1 MGIFFAVFGMLIYL
15 IETGLQLHVCWRLWE
30 VSSVLAGLS
39 LSYVLGSLVIVNI
52 VSAVMVLRTMDF
64 SGKTCGRC
72 LCVLLHSCQ
81 LGLIWRCL
89 KLLILYDESDW
100 KEYLGLRLIHTA
112 LQSLPFVVTSGY
124 YMFTS
129 NLFDSESVFSLF
141 LFLVSSAIALAT
153 FNLGKYLF
161 DSEEFLEW
169 KARARKPV
177 GICLLVFGTFL
188 MLISRCGSFIL
199 FMSVFHYWILV
210 PIGGHFLVY
219 ILITSIYSGYTNGC
233 GVWSQIKNGLTS
245 YLNIFDLVERESS
258 KVSCRNVF
266 YYSAV
271 VIENVTMTAVW
282 MVAFDGDYLFK
293 LCIVSL
299 IIVSFIF
306 GVILK
311 SSSCGCIHWV
321 DSDDPISVDTM
332 DLALYIT
339 KQAIT
344 SPQTNN
350 HNADHRSHDQS
361 YLENGSHFP
370 ESIQI
375 EDGHLTGY
383 DNEGFH
389 SISSPNLDTSLKHSN
404 KKSSKKKK
412 SADDSLTQSDKS
424 PRKIG
429 LTGSSGDVAS
439 SNSRNTNTLNIS
451 SQSNRQ
457 SKKGTLPPDYPDNSL
472 ASPGGTVLPRSS
484 TKHRKSTNGVQHIP
498 TQGTLSDR
506 GAPKQRDN
514 LLVKQFSLRKTKDI
528 PLFPNECNG
537 IEGSKAFGSPKAKH
551 VLSNSVEEY
560 DPDDSESSDDSEY
573 ISYSYYYDTDWSTML
588 SFDSEDANT
597 WAQPVS
603 LVNLHSLPKDKS
615 SATQSVQTWLSQL
628 EEWEP
633 IIEPPEVA
641 VDEMPDVLDKTSRQ
655 LQDQYVSSSH
665 HSDTSHRSSSVYDST
680 YRRTPVVTG
689 KVQSPHPN
697 RSYRGK
703 THHNNVSSIPATS
716 FISHN
721 LNKPDRIGPSSSGA
735 SRPPIPALPMTGRG
749 TMVDNGVLLWQH
761 EDTASPDCVQESM
774 V

>member
-1 MGIFFAVFGMLIYL
+1 MGIFFAVFGMLVYL
-15 IETGLQLHVCWRLWE
+15 IETGLQLHACSRLWDI
-30 VSSVLAGLS
+30 SAILAGLT
-39 LSYVLGSLVIVNI
+39 LSYVLGSLIIVNI

-72 LCVLLHSCQ
+72 LCVLLHTCQ

-129 NLFDSESVFSLF
+129 NTFDGESVFTLF

-177 GICLLVFGTFL
+177 GICFLVFGTFL

-199 FMSVFHYWILV
+199 FMSVFHYWIFV
-210 PIGGHFLVY
+210 PMGGHFLVY
-219 ILITSIYSGYTNGC
+219 ILITAIYSGYSEGC
-233 GVWSQIKNGLTS
+233 GLWRQVRNALFS
-245 YLNIFDLVERESS
+245 YLNIFDLVEREST
-258 KVSCRNVF
+258 KVSCKNVF
-266 YYSAV
+266 YYSVV
-271 VIENVTMTAVW
+271 VIENVAMTAVW
-282 MVAFDGDYLFK
+282 MVAFEGDYLFK
-293 LCIVSL
+293 LCVVAL
-299 IIVSFIF
+299 MIVSFIF

-339 KQAIT
+339 KQAIVNKN
-344 SPQTNN
+344 PN
-350 HNADHRSHDQS
+350 SHHGNQRH
-361 YLENGSHFP
+361 LENGNNIQ
-370 ESIQI
+370 ESIH
-375 EDGHLTGY
+375 GHLQGY

-389 SISSPNLDTSLKHSN
+389 SLSTPNLEIPLNYS
-404 KKSSKKKK
+404 KKSKSKKKK
-412 SADDSLTQSDKS
+412 SADGSISQSDNS
-424 PRKIG
+424 PRKLG

-451 SQSNRQ
+451 TKSNRQ
-457 SKKGTLPPDYPDNSL
+457 NNKEAQSPDRMLDAAAL
-472 ASPGGTVLPRSS
+472 RAS
-484 TKHRKSTNGVQHIP
+484 TKHRKSADGMQQIP
-498 TQGTLSDR
+498 IQGALSDR
-506 GAPKQRDN
+506 GASKHRDN
-514 LLVKQFSLRKTKDI
+514 LMVKHFSMRKSTKDI

-537 IEGSKAFGSPKAKH
+537 IEESKAFGSPKAKH

-560 DPDDSESSDDSEY
+560 DPEDSESSEGSEY

-615 SATQSVQTWLSQL
+615 STTQSVQTWLSRL
-628 EEWEP
+628 EEWAP
-633 IIEPPEVA
+633 IMEPPEVA
-641 VDEMPDVLDKTSRQ
+641 VDELPDVLDKTSR
-655 LQDQYVSSSH
+655 LQQNPYVSSSH
-665 HSDTSHRSSSVYDST
+665 HSDTSHSHRSSSVYDEA
-680 YRRTPVVTG
+680 YRRLPVSPN
-689 KVQSPHPN
+689 KVQSPHPD
-697 RSYRGK
+697 RSYRGE
-703 THHNNVSSIPATS
+703 THHNNISNITVSNYA
-716 FISHN
+716 SHN
-721 LNKPDRIGPSSSGA
+721 MNTSDRITKAPSEFD
-735 SRPPIPALPMTGRG
+735 RPPIPALPMTGRG
-749 TMVDNGVLLWQH
+749 SMVDNGVLLWQH
-761 EDTASPDCVQESM
+761 EDEASPDCVQESM

>member
-1 MGIFFAVFGMLIYL
+1 MGIFFAVFGMLVYL

-30 VSSVLAGLS
+30 VSAILAGLS
-39 LSYVLGSLVIVNI
+39 LSYVLGSLIIVNI

-72 LCVLLHSCQ
+72 LCVLLHACQ

-129 NLFDSESVFSLF
+129 NSFDAESVFSFF
-141 LFLVSSAIALAT
+141 LFLVSGAIALAT
-153 FNLGKYLF
+153 FNLGKFLF

-177 GICLLVFGTFL
+177 GICFLVFGTFL

-199 FMSVFHYWILV
+199 FMSVYHYYILV
-210 PIGGHFLVY
+210 PVCGHFIVY
-219 ILITSIYSGYTNGC
+219 ILITSIYSGYTDGC
-233 GVWSQIKNGLTS
+233 GLWRQIRIFLFS
-245 YLNIFDLVERESS
+245 YLNIFDLVERETT

-266 YYSAV
+266 YYSAI

-282 MVAFDGDYLFK
+282 MVAFEGDYLFK

-299 IIVSFIF
+299 MIVSFIF
-306 GVILK
+306 GIILK

-339 KQAIT
+339 KQAIVG
-344 SPQTNN
+344 QHTNN
-350 HNADHRSHDQS
+350 HSGDQRSRDQR
-361 YLENGSHFP
+361 YLENGSH
-370 ESIQI
+370 I
-375 EDGHLTGY
+375 EDTVHIDHIQGY

-389 SISSPNLDTSLKHSN
+389 SISTPNLEIPLNLS
-404 KKSSKKKK
+404 KKNHSKKKK
-412 SADDSLTQSDKS
+412 SADGSLSQSDKS
-424 PRKIG
+424 PRKLG

-451 SQSNRQ
+451 SQSKGQ
-457 SKKGTLPPDYPDNSL
+457 SKKGIHPADDMVI
-472 ASPGGTVLPRSS
+472 AADAVLPRSS
-484 TKHRKSTNGVQHIP
+484 IKQRKSTNGVQHIP
-498 TQGTLSDR
+498 VQGALSDR
-506 GAPKQRDN
+506 GAPKPRDN
-514 LLVKQFSLRKTKDI
+514 LMVKQFSMRKTAHTKDI

-560 DPDDSESSDDSEY
+560 DPEDSETSDESEY

-615 SATQSVQTWLSQL
+615 SATQSVQTWLSRL
-628 EEWEP
+628 EEWAP
-633 IIEPPEVA
+633 IMEPPEVA
-641 VDEMPDVLDKTSRQ
+641 LEELPDVLDKTSR
-655 LQDQYVSSSH
+655 DQQNLYISSSH
-665 HSDTSHRSSSVYDST
+665 HSDTSHRSSSAYDSA
-680 YRRTPVVTG
+680 YRHIPVISD
-689 KVQSPHPN
+689 KVQSPHPD
-697 RSYRGK
+697 RSYRVD
-703 THHNNVSSIPATS
+703 THHNTANPTNYASYDLKKTDKLC
-716 FISHN
+716 ISPN
-721 LNKPDRIGPSSSGA
+721 ELD
-735 SRPPIPALPMTGRG
+735 RPPIPALPRTGRG
-749 TMVDNGVLLWQH
+749 TMVDNGVLLWQQ
-761 EDTASPDCVQESM
+761 EDAASPDCVQESM

>member
-1 MGIFFAVFGMLIYL
+1 MGIFFAVFGMLVYL
-15 IETGLQLHVCWRLWE
+15 IETGLQLHACWRLWD
-30 VSSVLAGLS
+30 VSAVLAGLS
-39 LSYVLGSLVIVNI
+39 LSYVLGSLVIVNV

-129 NLFDSESVFSLF
+129 NVFDAESVFTLF
-141 LFLVSSAIALAT
+141 LFCVSSAIALAT

-177 GICLLVFGTFL
+177 GICFLVLGTFL

-199 FMSVFHYWILV
+199 FMSVFHYWIVV

-219 ILITSIYSGYTNGC
+219 LLITSIHSGYSEGC
-233 GVWSQIKNGLTS
+233 GLWKQVKNGLFS
-245 YLNIFDLVERESS
+245 YLNIFDLVEREST
-258 KVSCRNVF
+258 KVRCKNVF
-266 YYSAV
+266 YYSAI
-271 VIENVTMTAVW
+271 VIENVAMTAMW
-282 MVAFDGDYLFK
+282 MVAFEGDYLFK

-299 IIVSFIF
+299 MIVSFIS

-311 SSSCGCIHWV
+311 SSSCGCVHWV

-339 KQAIT
+339 KQASAT
-344 SPQTNN
+344 QNANN
-350 HNADHRSHDQS
+350 HHGNQRSHDQR
-361 YLENGSHFP
+361 YHENGSHIQ
-370 ESIQI
+370 ESIHI
-375 EDGHLTGY
+375 DHGHLQGY
-383 DNEGFH
+383 DNDGFH
-389 SISSPNLDTSLKHSN
+389 SISTPNLDIPLNYS
-404 KKSSKKKK
+404 KKTKSKKKK
-412 SADDSLTQSDKS
+412 SADGSLTQSDNS
-424 PRKIG
+424 PRKLG

-451 SQSNRQ
+451 NKSNRQ
-457 SKKGTLPPDYPDNSL
+457 SKNETLTPDHMLDATL
-472 ASPGGTVLPRSS
+472 QRSS
-484 TKHRKSTNGVQHIP
+484 TKHRKSTNGVQQIP
-498 TQGTLSDR
+498 TQGALSDR
-506 GAPKQRDN
+506 GAPKQKDD
-514 LLVKQFSLRKTKDI
+514 LMVKQFSMRKNTHTKDI

-560 DPDDSESSDDSEY
+560 DPEDSETSDDSEY

-615 SATQSVQTWLSQL
+615 SATQSVQTWLSRL
-628 EEWEP
+628 EEWAP
-633 IIEPPEVA
+633 IMEPPEVA
-641 VDEMPDVLDKTSRQ
+641 VEELPDVLDKISRQ
-655 LQDQYVSSSH
+655 QSNLHVSSSL
-665 HSDTSHRSSSVYDST
+665 HSDTSQRSSSVYDEA
-680 YRRTPVVTG
+680 YRRMPVVQN
-689 KVQSPHPN
+689 KVQSPHSD
-697 RSYRGK
+697 RAYRGE
-703 THHNNVSSIPATS
+703 THHHNIPVTNYA
-716 FISHN
+716 SHN
-721 LNKPDRIGPSSSGA
+721 LNADRINTSPSEFD
-735 SRPPIPALPMTGRG
+735 RPPIPALPRTGRG
-749 TMVDNGVLLWQH
+749 TMVDNGVLLWQQ
-761 EDTASPDCVQESM
+761 EDAASPDCVQESM